1 MDQLT
6 VVNELNILGQQYIA
20 GYQFTGIE
28 GGFGAGKKAMLVK
41 EIAFIHGQPLK
52 EVNRRINDNRKRFK
66 DGVDIIDL
74 KAGGFEPLSLQN
86 LGYSRQ
92 SVANSNNIYL
102 LSERGYAKLL
112 KILEDDTA
120 WELYDQFVDGYF
132 NLRAKECQRKVP
144 TDPMSI
150 LKLTFEVLEGQK
162 QELQHI
168 KSDVKDLR
176 ENAPLFAVECD
187 EISNAVKR
195 HGVALLGGKQ
205 SNAYQHAGI
214 RGKVYRDIYNQL
226 YREFGVTSHKAI
238 KRGRLA
244 LATKIVGEYTLPIV
258 LSETIN
264 VVNSQIKFAE
274 I

>member
-1 MDQLT
+1 MNELT
-6 VVNELNILGQQYIA
+6 VANDQMSNGLVFENNGEVVTDSLTIAEMFGKEHKNIKRDILETISKLASLQHSAEVNELGINFNTLKFEPIEYRDNRNRIQEKYILNFDA
-20 GYQFTGIE
+20 F
-28 GGFGAGKKAMLVK
+28 MLVTMSYTT
-41 EIAFIHGQPLK
+41 Q
-52 EVNRRINDNRKRFK
+52 
-66 DGVDIIDL
+66 
-74 KAGGFEPLSLQN
+74 KA
-86 LGYSRQ
+86 
-92 SVANSNNIYL
+92 I
-102 LSERGYAKLL
+102 LL
-112 KILEDDTA
+112 KVKYINE
-120 WELYDQFVDGYF
+120 F
-132 NLRAKECQRKVP
+132 NRMKNHIKKQQQVP

-150 LKLTFEVLEGQK
+150 LKLTFEALEGQK

-187 EISNAVKR
+187 EVSNAVKR

-238 KRGRLA
+238 KRGHLA

-264 VVNSQIKFAE
+264 VVNSQIKFSE
-274 I
+274 M

>member
-1 MDQLT
+1 MNQLKGT
-6 VVNELNILGQQYIA
+6 NEQSLHNDLVFENNGEVVTDSLTIAEMFGKRHDNVLSDIKLQMEYAGEKFSLLNFQESHY
-20 GYQFTGIE
+20 T
-28 GGFGAGKKAMLVK
+28 
-41 EIAFIHGQPLK
+41 
-52 EVNRRINDNRKRFK
+52 N
-66 DGVDIIDL
+66 
-74 KAGGFEPLSLQN
+74 
-86 LGYSRQ
+86 
-92 SVANSNNIYL
+92 
-102 LSERGYAKLL
+102 ERGRKYPKYNLTEEAFTLVVFGYNTKEAVQT
-112 KILEDDTA
+112 KIRFIQEFKRMKK
-120 WELYDQFVDGYF
+120 QIQ
-132 NLRAKECQRKVP
+132 NQQQVP

-150 LKLTFEVLEGQK
+150 LKLTFEALEGQK

-176 ENAPLFAVECD
+176 ENTPLFAVECD

-238 KRGRLA
+238 KRCHLEI
-244 LATKIVGEYTLPIV
+244 ATQIVKDYTLPIV

-264 VVNSQIKFAE
+264 VVNSQIKFTE
-274 I
+274 M

>member
-1 MDQLT
+1 MNELT
-6 VVNELNILGQQYIA
+6 VANEQPLNNKLVFESNGEVVTDSLTVANMFGKRHDNVMADIRNQMEYAGQEFSLLNFKESNY
-20 GYQFTGIE
+20 E
-28 GGFGAGKKAMLVK
+28 SRGKKYSKFDLTEEAFTLVVFGYNTREAVQIKIRFIQEFKHMK
-41 EIAFIHGQPLK
+41 EYIKNQ
-52 EVNRRINDNRKRFK
+52 
-66 DGVDIIDL
+66 
-74 KAGGFEPLSLQN
+74 Q
-86 LGYSRQ
+86 Q
-92 SVANSNNIYL
+92 
-102 LSERGYAKLL
+102 
-112 KILEDDTA
+112 
-120 WELYDQFVDGYF
+120 
-132 NLRAKECQRKVP
+132 VP

-150 LKLTFEVLEGQK
+150 LKLTFEALEGQK

-238 KRGRLA
+238 KRGHLE

-264 VVNSQIKFAE
+264 VVNSQIKFSE
-274 I
+274 M

>member
-1 MDQLT
+1 MNELT
-6 VVNELNILGQQYIA
+6 VANDQTSNGLVFENNGEVVTDSLTIAEMFGKEHKNIKRDILETISKLASLQHNAEVDELGINFNTLKFEPIEYRDNRNRIQEKYILNFDAFMLVTMSYTTQ
-20 GYQFTGIE
+20 
-28 GGFGAGKKAMLVK
+28 KAMLLKVK
-41 EIAFIHGQPLK
+41 YINEF
-52 EVNRRINDNRKRFK
+52 NRMKNYI
-66 DGVDIIDL
+66 
-74 KAGGFEPLSLQN
+74 
-86 LGYSRQ
+86 Q
-92 SVANSNNIYL
+92 S
-102 LSERGYAKLL
+102 
-112 KILEDDTA
+112 
-120 WELYDQFVDGYF
+120 Q
-132 NLRAKECQRKVP
+132 QQVP

-150 LKLTFEVLEGQK
+150 LKLTFEALEGQK

-238 KRGRLA
+238 KRGHLA
-244 LATKIVGEYTLPIV
+244 LATKIVGAYTLPIV
-258 LSETIN
+258 LSEKIN
-264 VVNSQIKFAE
+264 IVNSQIKFSE
-274 I
+274 M